1 MNDDKSRDPGKEGF
15 SSGGAFP
22 SGKPV
27 NRGTRRAP
35 ATIDA
40 RADDV
45 TPKAEASAPVEPKT
59 ASQAAPVEPD
69 PVPQSGARDISA
81 DTPSGEA
88 TPAAAEA
95 AVAQASEQ
103 AAATER
109 ELPETPAVEPE
120 PSRPLEGPPANTL
133 PAGGGNGF
141 FKLAAASV
149 VGAAVALGAAAGL
162 QKLNA
167 PAEPDTQPIA
177 ALESRLSAAEAKLGA
192 AETKIGA
199 AEAKLGQAPTAAA
212 VGALEKRIAAAEA
225 LAKEASAKAA
235 AAAPQPALQSASAVD
250 PAALAR
256 LEQRLTALEKA
267 PAASP
272 APGARPAAPA
282 VPPDL
287 DKRLAALETA
297 LAAQKS
303 TERAT
308 ESRIEAIA
316 ATPPVDI
323 KPLEARVAA
332 VEQRLQPLQAGI
344 ASNLDAL
351 KSNSARAETDA
362 ARANAAALAVAAQ
375 ALAQAIDRGAPLRPQ
390 IDSLTRLGVG
400 KDKTAPLEPFAAK
413 GAVSLH
419 DLSRQF
425 SALERRL
432 LEADSKPAADAG
444 LMDRLSLA
452 TQKLLRAR
460 PAGDTDGTTLPDLVA
475 RIQAGLNGGNLPR
488 AIAAWEL
495 LPQPAKAISADWAAA
510 AKARQAADAA
520 AQAILADALAGVSRS
535 KT

>member
-1 MNDDKSRDPGKEGF
+1 MNDDKPRDPGKESF
-15 SSGGAFP
+15 SSGPFP
-22 SGKPV
+22 SGRPV
-27 NRGTRRAP
+27 NRGTRREP

-45 TPKAEASAPVEPKT
+45 TPEPSPPVGTDPAPQDNPQEP
-59 ASQAAPVEPD
+59 APQQPA
-69 PVPQSGARDISA
+69 PQES
-81 DTPSGEA
+81 
-88 TPAAAEA
+88 PAAAEA
-95 AVAQASEQ
+95 AVAQAAEQ
-103 AAATER
+103 ASANTTEI
-109 ELPETPAVEPE
+109 PETPAADPE
-120 PSRPLEGPPANTL
+120 PSRTLEGPPANTL
-133 PAGGGNGF
+133 PAGDGSGF
-141 FKLAAASV
+141 FRLATASL
-149 VGAAVALGAAAGL
+149 VGAAVALGAAAAL

-177 ALESRLSAAEAKLGA
+177 ALESR
-192 AETKIGA
+192 IGA
-199 AEAKLGQAPTAAA
+199 AEAKLGQTPTAAS
-212 VGALEKRIAAAEA
+212 VSALEKRIAAAEA
-225 LAKEASAKAA
+225 LAREAAAKAA
-235 AAAPQPALQSASAVD
+235 AGASQPAPRPAPAID
-250 PAALAR
+250 PAALAK

-267 PAASP
+267 PAASA
-272 APGARPAAPA
+272 APRPAGPATAA

-287 DKRLAALETA
+287 DKRLAALETS

-351 KSNSARAETDA
+351 KSSSARAESDA

-375 ALAQAIDRGAPLRPQ
+375 ALAQAIDRGAPLQPQ
-390 IDSLTRLGVG
+390 IDALTRLGVA
-400 KDKTAPLEPFAAK
+400 KDKTAPLDPFAAK

-425 SALERRL
+425 TALERRL
-432 LEADSKPAADAG
+432 LDTQTPPADAG
-444 LMDRLSLA
+444 WTDRLSQA
-452 TQKLLRAR
+452 AQKLLRAR
-460 PAGDTDGTTLPDLVA
+460 PAGDSNGTTPPDLVA
-475 RIQAGLNGGNLPR
+475 RIQAALTGGNLPR

-495 LPQPAKAISADWAAA
+495 LPPAAKDISADWAAA

-520 AQAILADALAGVSRS
+520 AQAILADALAAVSRS